1 MTGTQ
6 KNNDAIEITQLLED
20 ERAESGTHHTHVS
33 MRNPKGSFRLSRA
46 NLDKLN
52 ALLCR
57 YNEESFGSGNFG
69 LAEKGQGNFLPIL
82 VDVDLKV
89 PKEVV
94 SARLAQGNSTDRVL
108 YSMVQIKELVTKYQ
122 SILRNICEQDMDDKL
137 LACVV
142 LEKPMYTQ
150 DVGETSY
157 VKNGFHL
164 HFPFLFLDRKYI
176 RVHVTPA
183 VQSWMDERALFE
195 DIGMQDANSIID
207 SAVSNDIAW
216 LMYGCKKE
224 GSGMSP
230 YKATCV
236 INYKGDTLSLADA
249 FDGCQIFDS
258 DAEPIAITKE
268 NVVFHLPRIL
278 SIRCTHRKLTAI
290 RNDLVPPSILREN
303 MPSLEFISSRQE
315 MNSNPTKDLET
326 ASQIIKFIAQHR
338 TETYIDWMKI
348 GWILCN
354 ISGRCREAFEL
365 WDEFSKRSTKYDAT
379 LMEDTW
385 NHMDIR
391 KKPGLASLIWFAKT
405 DSPSEFKKWQG
416 NNMESKIMES
426 IQTGGTHNDLAR
438 MMHSMYRTMFA
449 CSSVSSKKWFQFID
463 HAWEEIEEGTY
474 LRAKL
479 SDPHDGLV
487 GVYQT
492 QIEKQRA
499 VLAAESDEAA
509 KEMHN
514 FRIKAMNKIILNLK
528 HSGYKNNVMRECT
541 EVFYDK
547 TFSEKLNLDRM
558 LVAFD
563 NGVYDLSNNT
573 FRDGL
578 PEDYISIKMPVK
590 YRKFHRTD
598 EKVKQVEMF
607 FEQVFPDP
615 TVKKYFLDVYS
626 EIFEGGNSRKVVV
639 VWTGNGD
646 NGKSIT
652 QKLLELMLGRL
663 SIKFSTTLLSG
674 KKQQTG
680 SATPELARAKP
691 PVRLAVMD
699 EPNHDEKL
707 NCGLM
712 KQLSGGDSFSARD
725 LFEKGS
731 QMQDHTP
738 YFTLT
743 ILCNGLPALRHPDKA
758 TWNRIKVIPF
768 ESTFVDGDK
777 KCPDTYEE
785 QLRDKCFPKDP
796 NFTDKIPGMLEALSW
811 FLLQHRAGW
820 PDEDGNRTEFLG
832 PMGGPAKVQQA
843 TREYAR
849 QNDLVR
855 QFIDTEYEQCDDL
868 SKKVRQES
876 LWNHFKEWWGMNH
889 TGSSSDMPVTDSS
902 EFVVKVNTIWK
913 NSLKF
918 GSSTSW
924 SGYKACTSMHAND
937 DFATNEDLML

>member
-1 MTGTQ
+1 MTGHQ
-6 KNNDAIEITQLLED
+6 NNIAKEITKLLENG
-20 ERAESGTHHTHVS
+20 RAESGTHHTHVS
-33 MRNPKGSFRLSRA
+33 MRNPKGSFRLSRK

-52 ALLCR
+52 DLLCE
-57 YNEESFGSGNFG
+57 YNKSSFGEGNFG
-69 LAEKGQGNFLPIL
+69 LAEKGQGDFLPIL

-89 PKEVV
+89 PKDRVI
-94 SARLAQGNSTDRVL
+94 ATTNKNRVL
-108 YSMVQIKELVTKYQ
+108 YTLEDVKEIVEKYQ
-122 SILRNICEQDMDDKL
+122 SILRRICEKDLDETL
-137 LACVV
+137 LSCVV
-142 LEKPMYTQ
+142 LEKPMCMQ

-176 RVHVTPA
+176 RVHITPA
-183 VQSWMDERALFE
+183 IQSWMDERGLFE
-195 DIGMQDANSIID
+195 NIGIQDANAIID

-224 GSGMSP
+224 GTGMRP
-230 YKATCV
+230 YEATCV
-236 INYKGDTLSLADA
+236 ISAAGKTLPVSEA
-249 FDGCQIFDS
+249 FAGCEIFDA
-258 DAEPIAITKE
+258 DAEPITLTEE
-268 NVVFHLPRIL
+268 NVESNLARIL
-278 SIRCTHRKLTAI
+278 SIRCTHRKLTGI
-290 RNDLVPPSILREN
+290 RNDLVPPAILREN
-303 MPSLEFISSRQE
+303 MPSLETVSSRQE
-315 MNSNPTKDLET
+315 MNSNPTKDIDM
-326 ASQIIKFIAQHR
+326 ASQIIKFVAQHR
-338 TETYIDWMKI
+338 ADTYIDWMKI

-354 ISGRCREAFEL
+354 ISGRCREAFEI
-365 WDEFSKRSTKYDAT
+365 WDEFSRRSTKYDAT

-385 NHMDIR
+385 NHMEIR
-391 KKPGLASLIWFAKT
+391 KKPGLASLIWFAKA
-405 DSPSEFKKWQG
+405 DSPDEFKKWQG
-416 NNMESKIMES
+416 EKMEHKIMDS
-426 IQTGGTHNDLAR
+426 VQTGGTHNDLAR
-438 MMHSMYRTMFA
+438 MMHSMFRTMFA
-449 CSSVSSKKWFQFID
+449 CSSVSNKKWYQFID
-463 HAWEEIEEGTY
+463 HAWEEIEEGTF

-479 SDPHDGLV
+479 SDPDDGLV
-487 GVYQT
+487 GVYQAG
-492 QIEKQRA
+492 IDKQRA
-499 VLAAESDEAA
+499 ILAAESDEAA

-514 FRIKAMNKIILNLK
+514 YRIKAMNKIILNLK

-547 TFSEKLNLDRM
+547 KFSEKLNLDRM

-598 EKVKQVEMF
+598 DKVKQVEMF

-615 TVKKYFLDVYS
+615 SVRKYFLDVYS
-626 EIFEGGNSRKVVV
+626 EIFEGGNSRKIVL
-639 VWTGNGD
+639 VWTGCGD

-652 QKLLELMLGRL
+652 QKLLEMMLGKL
-663 SIKFSTTLLSG
+663 AIKFSTTLLSG

-731 QMQDHTP
+731 QMKDHTP

-796 NFTDKIPGMLEALSW
+796 NFTDKIPGMLEALAW
-811 FLLQHRAGW
+811 YLLQHRAGW

-832 PMGGPAKVQQA
+832 PMGGPEKVQQA

-849 QNDLVR
+849 QNDIVR
-855 QFIDTEYEQCDDL
+855 QFIETEYEQCDDL
-868 SKKVRQES
+868 SKKVRQEA
-876 LWNHFKEWWGMNH
+876 LWNHFKEWWGIHH
-889 TGSSSDMPVTDSS
+889 TGNSSEMPVNDSG
-902 EFVVKVNTIWK
+902 EFVVKVNGLWK

-918 GSSTSW
+918 GTNTTW
-924 SGYKACTSMHAND
+924 SGYRASNNNVFNDGLSND
-937 DFATNEDLML
+937 DLMA